1 MNSANHS
8 EASPSDDHPFARS
21 RLGGREA
28 NPACSCNAKRQEDGG
43 DMLRLE
49 EVGEHRK
56 ELAFARCTPSL
67 TASTTGCVQQNHLPH
82 FAGEESQAPLQQTAQ
97 VSWL

>member
-1 MNSANHS
+1 MNSAKNS
-8 EASPSDDHPFARS
+8 EASPSDDHPFAWS

-67 TASTTGCVQQNHLPH
+67 TASTTGCVQ
-82 FAGEESQAPLQQTAQ
+82 
-97 VSWL
+97 